1 MKSTKRSLNNDSYCE
16 ETTMSMNELQ
26 KQTTANIQAKAN
38 LIWEIATH
46 LVGLFKPHEYGKV
59 ILPMTVLKRFDDAL
73 MPTKAAVVEM
83 AKKLD
88 VPASTL
94 RYYDKEGL
102 LPFVERS
109 SGGIRMFQESD
120 FEWLQVIGCMK
131 KAGMSI
137 RDIRQYIELALRGD
151 DTIDTRLK
159 MFTHQRDVLLAQME
173 EMRHT
178 LETVE
183 YKCWYYE
190 TAKAAGT
197 IDVPRDMADEDVP
210 ERFRAIR
217 RELKTIPQE

>member
-1 MKSTKRSLNNDSYCE
+1 MVYT
-16 ETTMSMNELQ
+16 
-26 KQTTANIQAKAN
+26 
-38 LIWEIATH
+38 
-46 LVGLFKPHEYGKV
+46 VG
-59 ILPMTVLKRFDDAL
+59 
-73 MPTKAAVVEM
+73 EM
-83 AKKLD
+83 AKLLE

-109 SGGIRMFQESD
+109 SGGIRMFRESD

-151 DTIDTRLK
+151 DTIETRLA
-159 MFTHQRDVLLAQME
+159 MFTHQREVLRAQIE
-173 EMRHT
+173 EMQHT

-190 TAKAAGT
+190 AARAAGSV
-197 IDVPRDMADEDVP
+197 DALQSMDESEVP
-210 ERFRAIR
+210 ECFRAIR
-217 RELKTIPQE
+217 RELRRPPAEHSR